1 MLKTGAQMEIIPKM
15 LFSFPKK
22 LLEYLEEKQI
32 NYIDWVPSA
41 LCIVVNTGALE
52 NFQPS
57 YLKKIMFCGEA
68 MPTKQFNQWREKYPD
83 AMFANIYGPT
93 ETTVDCTYYIVDR
106 EFADDEP
113 LPIGYG
119 CRNTGCIHFEWG
131 TGLWQRGKAVSF
143 ACVAECLALGY
154 YNNPEKTAEAFI
166 QNPFE
171 SVLSRKIYKTGDI
184 AKYNERGEIVF
195 LARKDHQIKH
205 MGHRIELGE
214 IETAVNSIEGIETG
228 VCLYD
233 EGTQRILL
241 FYCGTEETTQAYI
254 LKCLRDKVPKYMFPN
269 LMLKLE
275 KIPQTLN
282 GKIDR
287 LALKEY
293 YDNDKQNT

>member
-1 MLKTGAQMEIIPKM
+1 MMSRCRLAMAAAIRIVFILNGDRLAAEGE
-15 LFSFPKK
+15 SG
-22 LLEYLEEKQI
+22 E
-32 NYIDWVPSA
+32 
-41 LCIVVNTGALE
+41 LCV
-52 NFQPS
+52 
-57 YLKKIMFCGEA
+57 
-68 MPTKQFNQWREKYPD
+68 
-83 AMFANIYGPT
+83 
-93 ETTVDCTYYIVDR
+93 
-106 EFADDEP
+106 
-113 LPIGYG
+113 
-119 CRNTGCIHFEWG
+119 
-131 TGLWQRGKAVSF
+131 RGR
-143 ACVAECLALGY
+143 CLALGY
-154 YNNPEKTAEAFI
+154 YNNPEKRQKPLSRT
-166 QNPFE
+166 FE
-171 SVLSRKIYKTGDI
+171 SVLSEKIYKTGDI

-233 EGTQRILL
+233 GGTQRILL

-293 YDNDKQNT
+293 L

>member
-1 MLKTGAQMEIIPKM
+1 M
-15 LFSFPKK
+15 
-22 LLEYLEEKQI
+22 
-32 NYIDWVPSA
+32 
-41 LCIVVNTGALE
+41 
-52 NFQPS
+52 
-57 YLKKIMFCGEA
+57 
-68 MPTKQFNQWREKYPD
+68 
-83 AMFANIYGPT
+83 
-93 ETTVDCTYYIVDR
+93 
-106 EFADDEP
+106 
-113 LPIGYG
+113 
-119 CRNTGCIHFEWG
+119 
-131 TGLWQRGKAVSF
+131 
-143 ACVAECLALGY
+143 
-154 YNNPEKTAEAFI
+154 
-166 QNPFE
+166 
-171 SVLSRKIYKTGDI
+171 
-184 AKYNERGEIVF
+184 KYNERGEIVF